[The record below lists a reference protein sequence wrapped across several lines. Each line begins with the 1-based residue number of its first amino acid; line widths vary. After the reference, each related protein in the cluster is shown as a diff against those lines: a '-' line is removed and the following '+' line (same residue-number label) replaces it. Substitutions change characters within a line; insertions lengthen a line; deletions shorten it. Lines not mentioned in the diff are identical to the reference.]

1 MIKDLAVSKKAMG
14 SLVEVGERDPAMAY
28 LSKSK
33 RACILQ

>member
-1 MIKDLAVSKKAMG
+1 MINDLLVSKKAMI
-14 SLVEVGERDPAMAY
+14 SLVEIGEIDPAMAY